1 MIGPSRPLPDSL
13 TRLLTAEPG
22 RAIAPTP
29 GDRPRYGDPPALP
42 PADRRGALEH
52 TVLRGL
58 VTALT
63 GLVWLAILWL
73 VFRHF
78 LPRAI
83 V

>member
-1 MIGPSRPLPDSL
+1 M
-13 TRLLTAEPG
+13 
-22 RAIAPTP
+22 
-29 GDRPRYGDPPALP
+29 P

-58 VTALT
+58 VMALT